1 MTAFMEVFDEEFAT
15 GRVIG
20 SDTGKPWY
28 FIHDCD
34 DGETLLANPF
44 GHRVAGR
51 SIVDNAVHTAIE
63 DGIIGI
69 FNRGVIRMTVKQQ
82 IVANLTAA
90 ILQSAK
96 YLSDPWIGSREAFM
110 ARGKTQNLC

>member
-20 SDTGKPWY
+20 GDTGKPWY

-34 DGETLLANPF
+34 DGESLLANPF

-51 SIVDNAVHTAIE
+51 SIINDAI
-63 DGIIGI
+63 D
-69 FNRGVIRMTVKQQ
+69 
-82 IVANLTAA
+82 AA
-90 ILQSAK
+90 IKRACDLVQGERTRRA
-96 YLSDPWIGSREAFM
+96 
-110 ARGKTQNLC
+110 GK